1 MKKTFAF
8 LFFAFLGMTTLFAQ
22 SPQLPDNIQTVHC
35 EFFPEASQW
44 GIVED
49 WSSTADV
56 STLVIPMVG
65 DIDGNGIPE
74 IVCFAPSGSDFYN
87 VNTVLVFNSL
97 THEVIH
103 TFTIPGNV
111 STVDA
116 APYGIVKLHNGHVLF
131 AVCAQ
136 NNNMYGYDLTAHGT
150 TPLWTVATGFPAPNV
165 GFADFNAD
173 GYPDIYVGNKIFDAE
188 TGTLLVT
195 NSSVTNFGGSY
206 AHTGSHK
213 LPSPCVANLTGDIKP
228 ELVLGNEVYQIT
240 ITNRTGTAGNSMTLS
255 ASVTPPSGID
265 VDGHPQV
272 ADFNLD
278 GYLDVFIS
286 NKTTSGGTMG
296 LYVWD
301 VHNNTILGSTTVS
314 QTGTGKSIPLVAD
327 IDGDDNMEIVIQSR
341 VSGNKVQA
349 YKFNRNTGTFSMMWD
364 IAVDED
370 SYSNA
375 ATTFDFNQD
384 GDMEVL
390 LTDQSSIKILN
401 GATGALL
408 TQLSFGECTVMQYPI
423 IADVDADGNA
433 EIAICGQFGAGHTN
447 SGHLVVFSSSTV
459 PWAPARKV
467 WNQYMY
473 NVTNINQD
481 LSVPTYLFNNA
492 TVFTDPQGHVRRPF
506 NNFLQQATTLDQ
518 YGRPFYGVPDAADV
532 SATVETTDTYALLSV
547 TYTNQGDAV
556 LNRPYAI
563 TLFANTLGGQVILT
577 HVVNESLRQGQTT
590 TQTIQVPLST
600 LCQIDNLAII
610 VVAVNCE
617 GGGIGQNGGLQAEC
631 DIANNTTEVPFS
643 MVIEPTNIYEEACDS
658 YTWYGQT
665 YTQTGS
671 YPHTVPNPN
680 GCDSTYILNLTI
692 HESEEVTLPAVEACD
707 SYPWHG
713 TTYHQSG
720 FYSYETTTQYGCQRV
735 EYLPLTIH
743 YSDTVDFN
751 VTACEEY
758 TWHGQTYTESGTH
771 NFNTTNQ
778 YGCNRLERLFLTISD
793 SYREVEPVTECDS
806 YFWPMT
812 QQWYYATAMDSIV
825 IEGEHGQCDS
835 TFVLDLTL
843 HYSDTIDLE
852 PVTACEEY
860 QWYGTTYS
868 ESGIYSHPT
877 TNEYGCDR
885 LERLQVTINH
895 DSESE
900 FWVTSCEPYPW
911 FGTIYTQPGDYEHHI
926 PNTAGCD
933 NLMVLHLELGDDYVM
948 DETVTACDSYTWHGQ
963 TYTMSGDFDI
973 EVDNPDGCDS
983 IFKLHLTL
991 GHTVEHG
998 FEKQVCEPMQWYEHW
1013 CDHDGDYVHTFE
1025 GPAGCD
1031 SIVTMHFTLGE
1042 AVLHPT
1048 DVVETCEPNF
1058 TWHGHA
1064 YTESGIY
1071 YDTVA
1076 GIAGCDDIYMLQ
1088 LTIGEAVEM
1097 ETEDKACDVY
1107 PCSWAPGGAF
1117 TESGVYSHILQTE
1130 EGCDSIVKLN
1140 LTIYHTPNLDL
1151 SGPTQVIAA
1160 TNLNSGVYYY
1170 WLADSL
1176 SIEPNSIE
1184 WVCST
1189 PYWRAEPIGNG
1200 YRCRLTVM
1208 TTGEGALKAISHQST
1223 GCDAA
1228 AGINIHAS
1236 FYDIEENGGPLVTLF
1251 PNPAQT
1257 KVTVQC
1263 KEMLRIRLV
1272 DVLGQA
1278 VMDKDYGSTDEAI
1291 LAIGHLPAGVY
1302 MVEITT
1308 KQGRTTRRLVVER

>member
-8 LFFAFLGMTTLFAQ
+8 LFFAFLGMTMLFAQ
-22 SPQLPDNIQTVHC
+22 NPQLPDNIQTVHC

-65 DIDGNGIPE
+65 DIDSNGIPE

-173 GYPDIYVGNKIFDAE
+173 GYPDIYVGNKVFDAE

-240 ITNRTGTAGNSMTLS
+240 ITNRTGTSGNSMTLS
-255 ASVTPPSGID
+255 ASITPPTGID

-278 GYLDVFIS
+278 GYLDVFVS

-301 VHNNTILGSTTVS
+301 VHNNTVLGSTTVS

-327 IDGDDNMEIVIQSR
+327 IDGDNNMEIVIQSR

-532 SATVETTDTYALLSV
+532 SATVETNDTYALLSV

-556 LNRPYAI
+556 LNRPYTI

-600 LCQIDNLAII
+600 LCQIDNLNNI

-665 YTQTGS
+665 YTQSGQ
-671 YPHTVPNPN
+671 YPHTVPNPH
-680 GCDSTYILNLTI
+680 GCDSTYILHLTI
-692 HESEEVTLPAVEACD
+692 NQSATTQLEMSTCEPYYWYGQTYSQSGTYEHHLQTIAGCDSLLVLHLTIGEAYNSEITVEACD
-707 SYPWHG
+707 L
-713 TTYHQSG
+713 YHWRGQDYTQSG
-720 FYSYETTTQYGCQRV
+720 
-735 EYLPLTIH
+735 
-743 YSDTVDFN
+743 
-751 VTACEEY
+751 
-758 TWHGQTYTESGTH
+758 TYTQTV
-771 NFNTTNQ
+771 Q
-778 YGCNRLERLFLTISD
+778 
-793 SYREVEPVTECDS
+793 VP
-806 YFWPMT
+806 
-812 QQWYYATAMDSIV
+812 
-825 IEGEHGQCDS
+825 EGCDS
-835 TFVLDLTL
+835 TFVLHLTIN
-843 HYSDTIDLE
+843 YSDVGLLE
-852 PVTACEEY
+852 ATACGEY
-860 QWYGTTYS
+860 TWFGETYT
-868 ESGIYSHPT
+868 ESG
-877 TNEYGCDR
+877 
-885 LERLQVTINH
+885 V
-895 DSESE
+895 
-900 FWVTSCEPYPW
+900 
-911 FGTIYTQPGDYEHHI
+911 YEHLLQ
-926 PNTAGCD
+926 NSAGCD
-933 NLMVLHLELGDDYVM
+933 SLLILTLTIGEAYSFEEEMTTCN
-948 DETVTACDSYTWHGQ
+948 SYTWHGQ
-963 TYTMSGDFDI
+963 TYIESGTYTDVI
-973 EVDNPDGCDS
+973 PGPDGCDS
-983 IFKLHLTL
+983 TFVLHLTL
-991 GHTVEHG
+991 GHDVQTDTIAN
-998 FEKQVCEPMQWYEHW
+998 VCQHFTWYGQTYYESGDYEHLM
-1013 CDHDGDYVHTFE
+1013 HTSI
-1025 GPAGCD
+1025 GCD
-1031 SIVTMHFTLGE
+1031 SLVILHLEIGDVSVISEEVTACNSYEWHGHTYFESGQYSETIENPDGCDTIYRLNLHIGFDAVGDTTAMTCEPFTWYGQTYTQSGDYDHLLFTPYGCDSLVTLHFTIGD
-1042 AVLHPT
+1042 AMLHPA

-1107 PCSWAPGGAF
+1107 PCSWAPGGVF

-1140 LTIYHTPNLDL
+1140 LTIYHTPELDL

-1189 PYWRAEPIGNG
+1189 PDWRVEPIGNG

-1208 TTGEGALKAISHQST
+1208 TTGEGTLKAISHQST

-1236 FYDIEENGGPLVTLF
+1236 FYDIEENGAPLVTLF

-1278 VMDKDYGSTDEAI
+1278 VMDKDYGPTDEAI
-1291 LAIGHLPAGVY
+1291 LAIGHLPSGVY

>member
-1 MKKTFAF
+1 
-8 LFFAFLGMTTLFAQ
+8 
-22 SPQLPDNIQTVHC
+22 
-35 EFFPEASQW
+35 
-44 GIVED
+44 
-49 WSSTADV
+49 
-56 STLVIPMVG
+56 
-65 DIDGNGIPE
+65 
-74 IVCFAPSGSDFYN
+74 
-87 VNTVLVFNSL
+87 
-97 THEVIH
+97 
-103 TFTIPGNV
+103 
-111 STVDA
+111 
-116 APYGIVKLHNGHVLF
+116 
-131 AVCAQ
+131 
-136 NNNMYGYDLTAHGT
+136 
-150 TPLWTVATGFPAPNV
+150 
-165 GFADFNAD
+165 
-173 GYPDIYVGNKIFDAE
+173 
-188 TGTLLVT
+188 
-195 NSSVTNFGGSY
+195 
-206 AHTGSHK
+206 
-213 LPSPCVANLTGDIKP
+213 
-228 ELVLGNEVYQIT
+228 
-240 ITNRTGTAGNSMTLS
+240 MTLS

-327 IDGDDNMEIVIQSR
+327 IDDDDNMEIVIQSR

-556 LNRPYAI
+556 LNRPYTI

-600 LCQIDNLAII
+600 LCQIDNLATI

-665 YTQTGS
+665 YTQSGQ
-671 YPHTVPNPN
+671 YPHTLPNPH
-680 GCDSTYILNLTI
+680 GCDSTYILHLTI
-692 HESEEVTLPAVEACD
+692 NQSATTQLEMSTCEPYYWYGQTYSQSGTYEHHLQTIAGCDSLLVLHLTIGEAYNSEITVEACD
-707 SYPWHG
+707 L
-713 TTYHQSG
+713 YHWRGQDYTQSG
-720 FYSYETTTQYGCQRV
+720 
-735 EYLPLTIH
+735 
-743 YSDTVDFN
+743 
-751 VTACEEY
+751 
-758 TWHGQTYTESGTH
+758 TYTQTV
-771 NFNTTNQ
+771 Q
-778 YGCNRLERLFLTISD
+778 
-793 SYREVEPVTECDS
+793 VP
-806 YFWPMT
+806 
-812 QQWYYATAMDSIV
+812 
-825 IEGEHGQCDS
+825 EGCDS
-835 TFVLDLTL
+835 TFVLHLTIN
-843 HYSDTIDLE
+843 YSDVGLLE
-852 PVTACEEY
+852 ATACGEY
-860 QWYGTTYS
+860 TWFGETYT
-868 ESGIYSHPT
+868 ESG
-877 TNEYGCDR
+877 
-885 LERLQVTINH
+885 V
-895 DSESE
+895 
-900 FWVTSCEPYPW
+900 
-911 FGTIYTQPGDYEHHI
+911 YEHLLQ
-926 PNTAGCD
+926 NSAGCD
-933 NLMVLHLELGDDYVM
+933 SLLILTLTIGEAYSFEEEMTTCN
-948 DETVTACDSYTWHGQ
+948 SYTWHGQ
-963 TYTMSGDFDI
+963 TYIESGTYTDVI
-973 EVDNPDGCDS
+973 PGPDGCDS
-983 IFKLHLTL
+983 TFVLHLTL
-991 GHTVEHG
+991 GHDVQTDTIAN
-998 FEKQVCEPMQWYEHW
+998 VCQHFTWYGQTYYESGDYEHLM
-1013 CDHDGDYVHTFE
+1013 HTSI
-1025 GPAGCD
+1025 GCD
-1031 SIVTMHFTLGE
+1031 SLVILHLEIGDVSVISEEVTACNSFEWHGHTYFESGQYSETIENPDGCDTIYRLNLHIGFDAVGDTTAMTCEPFTWYGQTYTQSGDYDHLLFTPYGCDSLVTLHFTIGD
-1042 AVLHPT
+1042 AMLHPAE
-1048 DVVETCEPNF
+1048 VAETCEPSY
-1058 TWHGHA
+1058 TWRGHV

-1071 YDTVA
+1071 YDTLA
-1076 GIAGCDDIYMLQ
+1076 GVAGCDDIYMLQ

-1140 LTIYHTPNLDL
+1140 LTIYHTPELDL

-1160 TNLNSGVYYY
+1160 TNLSSGIYYY

-1208 TTGEGALKAISHQST
+1208 TTGEGALKAISHMST

-1228 AGINIHAS
+1228 TGINIHAS
-1236 FYDIEENGGPLVTLF
+1236 FYGIEENGAPLVILF
-1251 PNPAQT
+1251 PNPALT

-1263 KEMLRIRLV
+1263 KEMLRIRLL

-1278 VMDKDYGSTDEAI
+1278 VMDKDCGLTDEAI

-1308 KQGRTTRRLVVER
+1308 KQGRITRRLVVER

>member
-8 LFFAFLGMTTLFAQ
+8 LFFAFLGMTMLFAQ
-22 SPQLPDNIQTVHC
+22 NPQLPDNIQTVHC

-65 DIDGNGIPE
+65 DIDSNGIPE

-136 NNNMYGYDLTAHGT
+136 NNNMYGYDLTVHGT

-173 GYPDIYVGNKIFDAE
+173 GYPDIYVGNKVFDAE

-195 NSSVTNFGGSY
+195 DSSVTNFGGSY

-301 VHNNTILGSTTVS
+301 VHNNAILGSTTVS

-327 IDGDDNMEIVIQSR
+327 IDGDNNMEIVIQSR

-563 TLFANTLGGQVILT
+563 TLFANTLGGQIILT

-600 LCQIDNLAII
+600 LCQIDNLATI

-617 GGGIGQNGGLQAEC
+617 GGGIGQDGGLQAEC
-631 DIANNTTEVPFS
+631 DIANNTAEVPFS

-665 YTQTGS
+665 YTQSGEYT
-671 YPHTVPNPN
+671 HVLNNPN
-680 GCDSTYILNLTI
+680 GCDSTYILHLTI
-692 HESEEVTLPAVEACD
+692 NQSATTQLEMSTCEPYYWYGQTYSQSGTYEHHLQTIAGCDSLLVLHLTIGEAYNSEITVEACD
-707 SYPWHG
+707 L
-713 TTYHQSG
+713 YHWRGQDYTQSG
-720 FYSYETTTQYGCQRV
+720 
-735 EYLPLTIH
+735 
-743 YSDTVDFN
+743 
-751 VTACEEY
+751 
-758 TWHGQTYTESGTH
+758 TYTQTV
-771 NFNTTNQ
+771 Q
-778 YGCNRLERLFLTISD
+778 
-793 SYREVEPVTECDS
+793 VP
-806 YFWPMT
+806 
-812 QQWYYATAMDSIV
+812 
-825 IEGEHGQCDS
+825 EGCDS
-835 TFVLDLTL
+835 TFVLHLTIN
-843 HYSDTIDLE
+843 YSDVGLLE
-852 PVTACEEY
+852 ATACGEY
-860 QWYGTTYS
+860 TWFGETYT
-868 ESGIYSHPT
+868 ESG
-877 TNEYGCDR
+877 
-885 LERLQVTINH
+885 V
-895 DSESE
+895 
-900 FWVTSCEPYPW
+900 
-911 FGTIYTQPGDYEHHI
+911 YEHLLQ
-926 PNTAGCD
+926 NSAGCD
-933 NLMVLHLELGDDYVM
+933 SLLILTLTIGEAYSFEEEMTTCN
-948 DETVTACDSYTWHGQ
+948 SYTWHGQ
-963 TYTMSGDFDI
+963 TYIESGTYTDVI
-973 EVDNPDGCDS
+973 PGPDGCDS
-983 IFKLHLTL
+983 TFVLHLTL
-991 GHTVEHG
+991 GHDVQTDTIAN
-998 FEKQVCEPMQWYEHW
+998 VCQYFTWYGQTYYESGDYEHLM
-1013 CDHDGDYVHTFE
+1013 HTSI
-1025 GPAGCD
+1025 GCD
-1031 SIVTMHFTLGE
+1031 SLVILHLEIGDVSVISEEVTACNSFEWHGHTYFESGQYSETIENPDGCDTIYRLNLHIGFDAVGDTTAMTCEPFTWYGQTYTQSGDYDHLLFTPYGCDSLVTLHFTIGD
-1042 AVLHPT
+1042 AMLHPAE
-1048 DVVETCEPNF
+1048 VVETCEPNF

-1140 LTIYHTPNLDL
+1140 LTIYHTPELDL

-1189 PYWRAEPIGNG
+1189 LDWRVEPIGNG

-1208 TTGEGALKAISHQST
+1208 TTGEGTLKAISHQST

-1236 FYDIEENGGPLVTLF
+1236 FYDIEENGAPLVTLF

-1278 VMDKDYGSTDEAI
+1278 VMDKDYGPTDEAI

-1302 MVEITT
+1302 LVEITT